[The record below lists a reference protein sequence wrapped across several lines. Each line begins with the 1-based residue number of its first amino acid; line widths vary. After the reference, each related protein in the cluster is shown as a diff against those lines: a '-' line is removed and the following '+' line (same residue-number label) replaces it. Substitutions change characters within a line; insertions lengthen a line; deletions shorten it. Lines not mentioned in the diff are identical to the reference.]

1 MTSPCARRPPS
12 ADPARTVETILSLTV
27 LIVPLFARW
36 LTEAAQR
43 QGRRRT
49 WSDFDPDASLDAL
62 RGYKVAQLIVGS
74 DDTAW
79 LAGVTSLRYGID
91 TLAHCRRRACQ
102 PPGLD
107 CRCGFYAFRERQQA
121 LDLLGQ
127 LGARH
132 PARSYVVLTVDL
144 DGTVLEYESGFRAQ
158 RQRVL
163 RIEIPDACMR
173 CVRTGVVEPAA
184 TFMAHPQFRGEQ
196 LLYERTLM
204 ARMALPVGSAPVR
217 PLCDAHVPARADAHR
232 MDLAALRRLLVTEV
246 ALLPDAEL
254 PFTARR
260 SA

>member
-1 MTSPCARRPPS
+1 
-12 ADPARTVETILSLTV
+12 VETLLSLTV
-27 LIVPLFARW
+27 LTLPLLARW

-49 WSDFDPDASLDAL
+49 WRAFDPDTSMDAL
-62 RGYKVAQLIVGS
+62 RGYKIAQLIVGTE
-74 DDTAW
+74 DTAW

-91 TLAHCRRRACQ
+91 TLARCRRRVCE

-107 CRCGFYAFRERQQA
+107 CRCGFYAFRDRAAA

-127 LGARH
+127 LDARH
-132 PARSYVVLTVDL
+132 PARSYVLLTVDL
-144 DGTVLEYESGFRAQ
+144 DGTVLEYEAGFRAQ

-173 CVRTGVVEPAA
+173 CLHAGVVEPAA

-196 LLYERTLM
+196 LLYERTLL

-217 PLCDAHVPARADAHR
+217 PLCEAHVPGHAEDQR
-232 MDLAALRRLLVTEV
+232 MDLTALRRLLATEV
-246 ALLPDAEL
+246 ALLPDGDL
-254 PFTARR
+254 PFTSRA
-260 SA
+260 